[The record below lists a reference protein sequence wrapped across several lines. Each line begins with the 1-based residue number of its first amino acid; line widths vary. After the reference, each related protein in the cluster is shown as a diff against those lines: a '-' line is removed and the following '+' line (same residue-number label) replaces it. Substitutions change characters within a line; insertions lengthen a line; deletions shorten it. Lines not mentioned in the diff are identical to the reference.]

1 MLPGTGA
8 QKTIRAISPVW
19 VRTGQAVKC
28 GRLMALWLPAYLWKE
43 KHNYE
48 ASS

>member
-1 MLPGTGA
+1 MLLGTGA

-28 GRLMALWLPAYLWKE
+28 VWPKALCLPAYLWKE